1 MKKAFPMAH
10 STLSPSPDLL
20 RLRQELRESRA
31 SVTREYSGLLSDLD
45 LQKRFTESV
54 KRHPLGWIGGA
65 AAAGLLATLFGGGR
79 RKAAKKAPPAA
90 SPSTASVAGAAVSV
104 GGGLAKAGWIGAALE
119 VGKLLYPI
127 LRPVVVD
134 FVSNAARSGLAKRG
148 RLQ

>member
-1 MKKAFPMAH
+1 MTP
-10 STLSPSPDLL
+10 SSPSPDLN

-65 AAAGLLATLFGGGR
+65 AAATAT
-79 RKAAKKAPPAA
+79 
-90 SPSTASVAGAAVSV
+90 V
-104 GGGLAKAGWIGAALE
+104 GGGLTKAGWIGVALE
-119 VGKLLYPI
+119 LGKLLYPI
-127 LRPVVVD
+127 LRPVVVE
-134 FVSNAARSGLAKRG
+134 FVGKASRSGLAKRG